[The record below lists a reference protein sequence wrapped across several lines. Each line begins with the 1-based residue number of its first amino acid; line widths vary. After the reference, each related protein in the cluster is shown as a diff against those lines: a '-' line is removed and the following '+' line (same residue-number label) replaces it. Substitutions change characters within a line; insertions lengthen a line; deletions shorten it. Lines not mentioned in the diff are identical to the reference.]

1 MPYSTLITTSPPP
14 KAGMR
19 LAAASVHVPA
29 NELADF
35 HERCRHV
42 GVDAASFG
50 ITASERLH
58 ASRHG
63 AQRHVHVSR
72 GAVSVSYDATGGAP
86 WVEPV
91 VRDMSAG
98 LFG

>member
-1 MPYSTLITTSPPP
+1 MPHSPLTTASPSV
-14 KAGMR
+14 KAGKQP
-19 LAAASVHVPA
+19 AAVSIVVPA
-29 NELADF
+29 DELAEF
-35 HERCRHV
+35 HERCARV
-42 GVDAASFG
+42 GLDAASFG
-50 ITASERLH
+50 VTASERPH

-72 GAVSVSYDATGGAP
+72 GAVSVSYDASPGTP

-91 VRDMSAG
+91 AHDMSAG